1 MINNS
6 TLMDDFQTTKGG
18 NLLHFAIECSEKMEQ
33 VERTLCLDVLLQT
46 SLKHKIDCCDNSGF
60 FVVVI
65 ELLYSVYCDHCNPQQ
80 PFFSLSNSNYY
91 HNYQLPPTP

>member
-1 MINNS
+1 MTNNS

-33 VERTLCLDVLLQT
+33 FERTSCLDVLLQT

-65 ELLYSVYCDHCNPQQ
+65 ELLYCDHCNPQQ
-80 PFFSLSNSNYY
+80 PFFSLSNYYHY
-91 HNYQLPPTP
+91 HNYHLPPTP